1 MNIVMLFR
9 GMKHSADIEKYT
21 NKELRKINKHLN
33 QNFEPVYFDLLFEA
47 NKQQTHHKI
56 ELRLRGQDLS
66 LTATVEGKH
75 LYREIDHV
83 VKVMIKEL
91 KKRKEKALD
100 KRDHPTTPKNSF

>member
-9 GMKHSADIEKYT
+9 GMEHSAAVEKYT
-21 NKELRKINKHLN
+21 NKELRKINKHLH
-33 QNFEPVYFDLLFEA
+33 QDFEPVYFDLVLES
-47 NKQQTHHKI
+47 NKNKTHHEV
-56 ELRLRGQDLS
+56 ELRLRGEDLK
-66 LTATVEGKH
+66 LIATVEGKD

-100 KRDHPTTPKNSF
+100 KRDHPTTPKNS

>member
-9 GMKHSADIEKYT
+9 GMEHSSDVEKYT
-21 NKELRKINKHLN
+21 NKTLRKINKHLN
-33 QNFEPVYFDLLFEA
+33 QEQKSVYFDLVFEA
-47 NKQQTHHKI
+47 DRLQTNYKV

-66 LTATVEGKH
+66 LTAVVEGKD

-91 KKRKEKALD
+91 KKRTEETFAK
-100 KRDHPTTPKNSF
+100 